1 MSLPFRSELLPEGV
15 WLTTCDEMPGLVV
28 ETETREEGERL
39 APLLAAELAEM
50 DGPVEVEG

>member
-1 MSLPFRSELLPEGV
+1 MAGPFRTELLPEGV

-39 APLLAAELAEM
+39 APLLATELAEM

>member
-1 MSLPFRSELLPEGV
+1 MAGPFRSGLLPEGV

-39 APLLAAELAEM
+39 APLLASELAEM
-50 DGPVEVEG
+50 DGI

>member
-1 MSLPFRSELLPEGV
+1 MADPFRTELLPEGV